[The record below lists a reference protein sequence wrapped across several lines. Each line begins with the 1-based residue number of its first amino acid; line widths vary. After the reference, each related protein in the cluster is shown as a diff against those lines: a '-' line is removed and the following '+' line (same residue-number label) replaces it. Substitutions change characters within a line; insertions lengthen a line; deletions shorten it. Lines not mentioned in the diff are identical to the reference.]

1 MNGMQPDHQPRAFP
15 GDEAEFT
22 GSRIE
27 TAPVEADAEANGH
40 ATTGQGDDE
49 LPYEERAQFAGVEA
63 DDDDELVTT
72 DELIEAPSSAADR
85 GVENSPL
92 TRLAFVGSAL
102 GAIALIIWM
111 FSGFFTGGN
120 QQAQKSETES
130 PLPAE
135 SANTFG
141 EDDQMRAELA
151 LIEQARSQ
159 PEQRLAETP
168 QRPTSETEEETPAEP
183 ATSPTT
189 PPTRVSR
196 PTPAPTPTRPA
207 ATPPPEPAA
216 SPTVRPSSV
225 TAEEEVDPLEQW
237 ARLSEAGAAGAEVAL
252 VPEPEIDEPAGDTEQ
267 QQPTRDNPNN
277 SRRNPGSNSEALPF
291 PAATVGDDPVPL
303 PDEGGISNKEAAPVA
318 QQNPNTEVQLASS
331 SPGASGIIQQRP
343 VTPAATN
350 EAAEPDQLQQVAI
363 GESAPGTV
371 IVPVVYAGGEVS
383 GRGRF
388 AIELT
393 EPLRDINGEVALA
406 AGTVLI
412 TQLTEILDANILR
425 QQVVAIV
432 YRDDQGQVRQE
443 ALEPGVLM
451 VRGEDNRPLVAQVR
465 NDDGGGDLGDDVLV
479 GALSALGNIGAVLNA
494 PDAVTTATSEAAG
507 GTSSTS
513 TTTTVT
519 SGQDEDVVAAALEG
533 FFTPIS
539 ERVAERFEQ
548 QSQNPS
554 SPYLFVPEGQAV
566 SVFVNGVLEVAQ

>member
-1 MNGMQPDHQPRAFP
+1 MNGMPQDRQPRPFP
-15 GDEAEFT
+15 GDEADFT

-27 TAPVEADAEANGH
+27 TAPIEPAADANGH
-40 ATTGQGDDE
+40 AQNGQGDDE
-49 LPYEERAQFAGVEA
+49 IPYEERAQFAGVEA
-63 DDDDELVTT
+63 DDDDQLVTT

-120 QQAQKSETES
+120 QQAQESEAES

-135 SANTFG
+135 SASAFG
-141 EDDQMRAELA
+141 EDDRMRAELA

-168 QRPTSETEEETPAEP
+168 QRPTSETEEEAPAEP
-183 ATSPTT
+183 DTPPTT

-207 ATPPPEPAA
+207 ATPAPEPAA

-267 QQPTRDNPNN
+267 QQPTRTNPNARRQN
-277 SRRNPGSNSEALPF
+277 SGSTSEALPF

-303 PDEGGISNKEAAPVA
+303 PDEGGISNKEAAPIA
-318 QQNPNTEVQLASS
+318 RRNPNPEVRLASS
-331 SPGASGIIQQRP
+331 SPGAAGIIQQRP
-343 VTPAATN
+343 VTPDAAN
-350 EAAEPDQLQQVAI
+350 ETTEMDQLQQVAI

-383 GRGRF
+383 ARGRF
-388 AIELT
+388 AIELA

-465 NDDGGGDLGDDVLV
+465 NDDSGSDLGDDVLV

-494 PDAVTTATSEAAG
+494 PDAVTTATSAAAG

-519 SGQDEDVVAAALEG
+519 SGQEDDVVAAALEG
-533 FFTPIS
+533 FFTPVS

-548 QSQNPS
+548 QRQNTS

>member
-1 MNGMQPDHQPRAFP
+1 MNGMQQDHQPRAFP
-15 GDEAEFT
+15 GDEADFT

-27 TAPVEADAEANGH
+27 TAPEPAAEANGH
-40 ATTGQGDDE
+40 TANGQGDDE
-49 LPYEERAQFAGVEA
+49 IPYEERAQFAGVEA

-92 TRLAFVGSAL
+92 TRLSFVGSAL

-120 QQAQKSETES
+120 QQAQESEAES

-135 SANTFG
+135 SASAFG
-141 EDDQMRAELA
+141 EDDRMRAELA
-151 LIEQARSQ
+151 LIEQARSR

-168 QRPTSETEEETPAEP
+168 QRPTPEDEGEAATEPDTTP
-183 ATSPTT
+183 PTT
-189 PPTRVSR
+189 PPTQVSR
-196 PTPAPTPTRPA
+196 PTPAPTPARPA

-216 SPTVRPSSV
+216 SPTIRPSSV
-225 TAEEEVDPLEQW
+225 AATEEEVDPLERW

-252 VPEPEIDEPAGDTEQ
+252 VPEPEIEEPTRETE
-267 QQPTRDNPNN
+267 QPTRVNPNINRQN
-277 SRRNPGSNSEALPF
+277 SDSDSEALPF

-303 PDEGGISNKEAAPVA
+303 PNEGGISNKEAEPVA
-318 QQNPNTEVQLASS
+318 RRNSNAEVRLASS
-331 SPGASGIIQQRP
+331 SPGAAGIIQQRP
-343 VTPAATN
+343 VTPAAS

-383 GRGRF
+383 ARGRF

-412 TQLTEILDANILR
+412 TQLTEILDANIVR

-465 NDDGGGDLGDDVLV
+465 NDDGGSDLGDDVLV

-519 SGQDEDVVAAALEG
+519 SGQDDDVVAAALEG
-533 FFTPIS
+533 FFTPVS

-548 QSQNPS
+548 QSQNTS
-554 SPYLFVPEGQAV
+554 SPYLFVPEGQTV

>member
-1 MNGMQPDHQPRAFP
+1 M
-15 GDEAEFT
+15 
-22 GSRIE
+22 
-27 TAPVEADAEANGH
+27 
-40 ATTGQGDDE
+40 
-49 LPYEERAQFAGVEA
+49 
-63 DDDDELVTT
+63 
-72 DELIEAPSSAADR
+72 
-85 GVENSPL
+85 
-92 TRLAFVGSAL
+92 
-102 GAIALIIWM
+102 
-111 FSGFFTGGN
+111 SG
-120 QQAQKSETES
+120 E
-130 PLPAE
+130 
-135 SANTFG
+135 
-141 EDDQMRAELA
+141 
-151 LIEQARSQ
+151 
-159 PEQRLAETP
+159 
-168 QRPTSETEEETPAEP
+168 
-183 ATSPTT
+183 
-189 PPTRVSR
+189 
-196 PTPAPTPTRPA
+196 
-207 ATPPPEPAA
+207 
-216 SPTVRPSSV
+216 
-225 TAEEEVDPLEQW
+225 EEEVDPLEQW
-237 ARLSEAGAAGAEVAL
+237 SRLSEAGAAGADVAL
-252 VPEPEIDEPAGDTEQ
+252 VPEPEIDEPAGDAE
-267 QQPTRDNPNN
+267 QPTRANPNDRRQN
-277 SRRNPGSNSEALPF
+277 SGSDSEALPF

-303 PDEGGISNKEAAPVA
+303 PDEGGITNKEAEPVA
-318 QQNPNTEVQLASS
+318 RRNSNAEVRLASS
-331 SPGASGIIQQRP
+331 SPGATGIIQQRP
-343 VTPAATN
+343 VTPDAAGD
-350 EAAEPDQLQQVAI
+350 AADAIQLQQVAI

-383 GRGRF
+383 ARGRF

-412 TQLTEILDANILR
+412 TQLTEILDANIVR

-465 NDDGGGDLGDDVLV
+465 NDDGGSDFGDDVLV

-533 FFTPIS
+533 FFTPVS

-548 QSQNPS
+548 QSQNTS

>member
-1 MNGMQPDHQPRAFP
+1 MNGMQQDRQPRPFP

-27 TAPVEADAEANGH
+27 TAPVEPAAEANGH
-40 ATTGQGDDE
+40 ATNGQGDDE
-49 LPYEERAQFAGVEA
+49 IPYEERAQFAGVEA
-63 DDDDELVTT
+63 DDDDQLVTT

-102 GAIALIIWM
+102 GTIALIIWM

-120 QQAQKSETES
+120 QQAQESETES

-135 SANTFG
+135 SASAFG
-141 EDDQMRAELA
+141 EDDRMRAELA

-168 QRPTSETEEETPAEP
+168 QRPTPEAEEETPAEP
-183 ATSPTT
+183 AAPATT
-189 PPTRVSR
+189 TPTRVSR
-196 PTPAPTPTRPA
+196 PTPAPTPARPA
-207 ATPPPEPAA
+207 ATSPPEPAA
-216 SPTVRPSSV
+216 SPTVRSSSV
-225 TAEEEVDPLEQW
+225 AETEAVDPLERW

-252 VPEPEIDEPAGDTEQ
+252 VPEPEIEEPTGETE
-267 QQPTRDNPNN
+267 QPTRANQNN
-277 SRRNPGSNSEALPF
+277 SRQTPGNGAEALPF

-303 PDEGGISNKEAAPVA
+303 PDEGGIRNKEAAPVA
-318 QQNPNTEVQLASS
+318 RQNPSAEVRLASS
-331 SPGASGIIQQRP
+331 SPGATGIIQQRP
-343 VTPAATN
+343 ATPDAAGD
-350 EAAEPDQLQQVAI
+350 AADAIQLQQVAI

-393 EPLRDINGEVALA
+393 EPLRDIDGEVALA

-465 NDDGGGDLGDDVLV
+465 NDDGGSDFGDDVLV

-533 FFTPIS
+533 FFTPVS

-548 QSQNPS
+548 QSQNTS

>member
-1 MNGMQPDHQPRAFP
+1 MNGMQPDHQPRPFP
-15 GDEAEFT
+15 GDEANFK

-27 TAPVEADAEANGH
+27 TAPVEADTEANGH
-40 ATTGQGDDE
+40 ATNGQGDDE
-49 LPYEERAQFAGVEA
+49 IPYEERAQFAGVEA
-63 DDDDELVTT
+63 DDDDQLVTT

-102 GAIALIIWM
+102 GAIALIIWI

-120 QQAQKSETES
+120 QQAQESEAES

-135 SANTFG
+135 SASTFG
-141 EDDQMRAELA
+141 EDDRMRAELA

-168 QRPTSETEEETPAEP
+168 QRPTSETEEETPADTAP
-183 ATSPTT
+183 PTT
-189 PPTRVSR
+189 TPTRVSR
-196 PTPAPTPTRPA
+196 PTPAPTPARPA

-216 SPTVRPSSV
+216 SRTVRPSSV
-225 TAEEEVDPLEQW
+225 AAEAEAEAVDPLEQW
-237 ARLSEAGAAGAEVAL
+237 SRLSEAGAAGAEVAL
-252 VPEPEIDEPAGDTEQ
+252 VPEPEIDAPIEAEAQTARATPISDRLE
-267 QQPTRDNPNN
+267 
-277 SRRNPGSNSEALPF
+277 SGSDSEALPF
-291 PAATVGDDPVPL
+291 PSATVGDDPVPL

-318 QQNPNTEVQLASS
+318 QRNSNAEVQLASS
-331 SPGASGIIQQRP
+331 SPGAAGIIQQRP
-343 VTPAATN
+343 VTAS
-350 EAAEPDQLQQVAI
+350 EAAETAQLQQVAI

-383 GRGRF
+383 ARGRF

-465 NDDGGGDLGDDVLV
+465 NDDSGSDFGDDVLV

-519 SGQDEDVVAAALEG
+519 SGQDDDVVAAALEG
-533 FFTPIS
+533 FFTPVS

-548 QSQNPS
+548 QSQNTS
-554 SPYLFVPEGQAV
+554 DPYLFVPEGQAV

>member
-1 MNGMQPDHQPRAFP
+1 MNGMQQDHQPRAFP
-15 GDEAEFT
+15 GDEADFA

-27 TAPVEADAEANGH
+27 TAPIEADAEANGH
-40 ATTGQGDDE
+40 ATNDQGDDE
-49 LPYEERAQFAGVEA
+49 IPYEERAQFAGVEA
-63 DDDDELVTT
+63 DDDDQLVTT

-111 FSGFFTGGN
+111 FSGFFTGSN
-120 QQAQKSETES
+120 QQAQETEAES

-168 QRPTSETEEETPAEP
+168 QRPTSEAEEETPAEP
-183 ATSPTT
+183 AAPPTT
-189 PPTRVSR
+189 TPTRVSR
-196 PTPAPTPTRPA
+196 PTPAPTPARPA

-225 TAEEEVDPLEQW
+225 TAEEEEVDPLEQW

-252 VPEPEIDEPAGDTEQ
+252 VPEPEIDAPIEAEAQTARAN
-267 QQPTRDNPNN
+267 PTSDRQEN
-277 SRRNPGSNSEALPF
+277 GSDSEALPF

-303 PDEGGISNKEAAPVA
+303 PDEGGISNKEAAPIA
-318 QQNPNTEVQLASS
+318 RQNPNAEVRLASS
-331 SPGASGIIQQRP
+331 SPGATGIIQQRP
-343 VTPAATN
+343 ATPDAAG

-432 YRDDQGQVRQE
+432 YRNDQGQVRQE

-465 NDDGGGDLGDDVLV
+465 SDDGGSDFGDDVLV

-507 GTSSTS
+507 GTASTS

-519 SGQDEDVVAAALEG
+519 SGQDDDVVAAALEG
-533 FFTPIS
+533 FFTPVS

-548 QSQNPS
+548 QSQNTS

>member
-1 MNGMQPDHQPRAFP
+1 MNGMQQDHQSRPFP
-15 GDEAEFT
+15 GDEADFK

-27 TAPVEADAEANGH
+27 TAPIEPDTEANGH
-40 ATTGQGDDE
+40 ATNGQGDDE
-49 LPYEERAQFAGVEA
+49 IPYEERAQFAGVEA
-63 DDDDELVTT
+63 DDDDQLVTT

-102 GAIALIIWM
+102 GAIALIIWI

-120 QQAQKSETES
+120 QQAQETEAES

-168 QRPTSETEEETPAEP
+168 QRPTSEDEGEAATEP
-183 ATSPTT
+183 AAPTT
-189 PPTRVSR
+189 TTPTRVSQ
-196 PTPAPTPTRPA
+196 PAPTPPPARPA

-216 SPTVRPSSV
+216 SPTVRSSSV
-225 TAEEEVDPLEQW
+225 AAEEEEIDPLERW
-237 ARLSEAGAAGAEVAL
+237 SRLSEAGAAGAEVAL
-252 VPEPEIDEPAGDTEQ
+252 VPEPEIEEPTGETE
-267 QQPTRDNPNN
+267 PTTGGSPISD
-277 SRRNPGSNSEALPF
+277 RRNPGNDSEALPF

-303 PDEGGISNKEAAPVA
+303 PDEGGISNKEAAPIA
-318 QQNPNTEVQLASS
+318 RRNPSAEVRLASS
-331 SPGASGIIQQRP
+331 SPGAAGIIQQRP
-343 VTPAATN
+343 VTPDAAG
-350 EAAEPDQLQQVAI
+350 EAAGPDQLQQVAI

-465 NDDGGGDLGDDVLV
+465 NDDGGSDFGDDVLV

-533 FFTPIS
+533 FFTPVS

-548 QSQNPS
+548 QSQNTS

>member
-1 MNGMQPDHQPRAFP
+1 MNGMQQDHQPRAFP
-15 GDEAEFT
+15 GDEADFA

-27 TAPVEADAEANGH
+27 TAPIEADAEANGH
-40 ATTGQGDDE
+40 ATNDQGDDE
-49 LPYEERAQFAGVEA
+49 IPYEERAQFAGVEA
-63 DDDDELVTT
+63 DDDDQLVTT

-111 FSGFFTGGN
+111 FSGFFTGSN
-120 QQAQKSETES
+120 QQAQETEAES

-168 QRPTSETEEETPAEP
+168 QRPTSEAEAETPAEP
-183 ATSPTT
+183 AAPPTT
-189 PPTRVSR
+189 TPTRVSR
-196 PTPAPTPTRPA
+196 PTPAPTPARPA

-225 TAEEEVDPLEQW
+225 TAEEEEVDPLEQW

-252 VPEPEIDEPAGDTEQ
+252 VPEPEIDAPIEAEAQTARAN
-267 QQPTRDNPNN
+267 PTSDRQEN
-277 SRRNPGSNSEALPF
+277 GSDSEALPF

-303 PDEGGISNKEAAPVA
+303 PDEGGISNKEAAPIA
-318 QQNPNTEVQLASS
+318 RQNPNAEVRLASS
-331 SPGASGIIQQRP
+331 SPGATGIIQQRP
-343 VTPAATN
+343 ATPDAAG

-465 NDDGGGDLGDDVLV
+465 NDDGGSDFGDDVLV

-533 FFTPIS
+533 FFTPVS

-548 QSQNPS
+548 QSQNTS